1 MKNKKIL
8 IFRQQLFKPSET
20 FITAQAENLVDYTPI
35 YVGRK
40 EYGEAPKNSE
50 TVLLADPSLLNQIK
64 YVCSRSP
71 KKEVVSKFKDNI
83 ELIHAHFAIDGVY
96 AMKLA
101 KELDVP
107 LIVTLHGFDVTRSLS
122 DMLWNFKPSFYNYAI
137 HRKELFRKV
146 DKFICVSDFI
156 RQKAINAGFPENKL
170 VTHYIGID
178 IDEFKYRENQPEE
191 KIILHVARLVEK
203 KGTTYLL
210 KALAEIKNHIAE
222 VKLVIIGDGP
232 LRSKLEDE
240 AKSLDLE
247 ENVEFL
253 GVQPNTVVKKWLDKA
268 SLMCVPSIVA
278 DNGDAEGLG
287 IVNLEAAAKGV
298 PVVAFAS
305 GGIVEAVV
313 DGVTGYLVPEKNI
326 KLLSKRMVEILS
338 NKELQVKLGKQS
350 RDYVVLKHNQRKQN
364 IKLEDL
370 YKEIVNL

>member
-83 ELIHAHFAIDGVY
+83 KLIHAHFAIDGVY

-107 LIVTLHGFDVTRSLS
+107 LIVTLHGFDVTRSLK
-122 DMLWNFKPSFYNYAI
+122 DMLLDFKPSFYNYFI
-137 HRKELFRKV
+137 NRKELFEKA

-156 RQKAINAGFPENKL
+156 RQKAIEAGFPENKL
-170 VTHYIGID
+170 ITHYIGID
-178 IDEFKYRENQPEE
+178 VEQFSFREKLPDDQ
-191 KIILHVARLVEK
+191 IILHVARLVEK

-210 KALAEIKNHIAE
+210 KALAQVRENIPN

-232 LRSKLEDE
+232 LKAKLEDE
-240 AKSLDLE
+240 TKELGLQK
-247 ENVEFL
+247 NVDFL
-253 GVQPNTVVKKWLDKA
+253 GVQPNIVVQKWLEKA

-278 DNGDAEGLG
+278 GNGDAEGLG
-287 IVNLEAAAKGV
+287 IVNIEAAAKGV
-298 PVVAFAS
+298 PVVAFSS
-305 GGIVEAVV
+305 GGVVEAVV
-313 DGVTGYLVPEKNI
+313 NDTTGYLVAEKNI
-326 KLLSKRMVEILS
+326 GILAEKLVKILS
-338 NKELQVKLGKQS
+338 NNDLRSELGKQA
-350 RDYVVLKHNQRKQN
+350 RDYVVLTHNQKVQN
-364 IKLEDL
+364 SILENI
-370 YKEIVNL
+370 YNSVIY

>member
-107 LIVTLHGFDVTRSLS
+107 LIVTLHGFDVTRSLK
-122 DMLWNFKPSFYNYAI
+122 DMLLDFKPSFYNYFI
-137 HRKELFRKV
+137 NRKELFEKA

-156 RQKAINAGFPENKL
+156 RQKAIEAGFPENKL
-170 VTHYIGID
+170 ITHYIGID
-178 IDEFKYRENQPEE
+178 VEQFSFREKLPDDQ
-191 KIILHVARLVEK
+191 IILHVARLVEK

-210 KALAEIKNHIAE
+210 KALAQVRENIPN

>member
-83 ELIHAHFAIDGVY
+83 KLIHAHFAIDGVY
-96 AMKLA
+96 AMKLV

-107 LIVTLHGFDVTRSLS
+107 LIVTLHGFDVTRSLK
-122 DMLWNFKPSFYNYAI
+122 DMLLDFKPSFYNYVI
-137 HRKELFRKV
+137 NRKELFEKA

-156 RQKAINAGFPENKL
+156 RQKAIEAGFPENKL
-170 VTHYIGID
+170 ITHYIGID
-178 IDEFKYRENQPEE
+178 VEQFSFREKLPDDQ
-191 KIILHVARLVEK
+191 IILHVARLVEK

-210 KALAEIKNHIAE
+210 KALAQVKENIPN

-232 LRSKLEDE
+232 LKAKLEDE
-240 AKSLDLE
+240 TKELGLQK
-247 ENVEFL
+247 NVDFL
-253 GVQPNTVVKKWLDKA
+253 GVQPNIVVQKWLEKA

-278 DNGDAEGLG
+278 GNGDAEGLG
-287 IVNLEAAAKGV
+287 IVNIEAAAKGV
-298 PVVAFAS
+298 PVVAFSS
-305 GGIVEAVV
+305 GGVVEAIV
-313 DGVTGYLVPEKNI
+313 DNETGYLVEEKNYLELSQ
-326 KLLSKRMVEILS
+326 KLITLLMDRDLRIRFGENARKFVEI
-338 NKELQVKLGKQS
+338 N
-350 RDYVVLKHNQRKQN
+350 HNQSKQN
-364 IKLEDL
+364 KILESIYTEL
-370 YKEIVNL
+370 LV

>member
-107 LIVTLHGFDVTRSLS
+107 LIVTLHGFDVTRSLK
-122 DMLWNFKPSFYNYAI
+122 DMLLDFKPSFYNYFI
-137 HRKELFRKV
+137 NRKELFEKA

-156 RQKAINAGFPENKL
+156 RQKAIEAGFPENKL
-170 VTHYIGID
+170 ITHYIGID
-178 IDEFKYRENQPEE
+178 VEQFSFREKLPDDQ
-191 KIILHVARLVEK
+191 IILHVARLVEK

-210 KALAEIKNHIAE
+210 KALAQVRENIPN

-287 IVNLEAAAKGV
+287 IVNLEAAAKSV